1 MKCLLKSCGNEI
13 PSNRKKSATYCSY
26 ACYYEAKKLRSCDR
40 YEQIKKPAAEIKR
53 AESILA
59 TMYQMAALKKPI
71 NGNDLEALNFNF
83 GISTGEYLDKNNR
96 LFKVIGLYAYY
107 MDNNKK
113 LEVWKSN
120 SGK

>member
-1 MKCLLKSCGNEI
+1 MKCALKSCGREI
-13 PSNRKKSATYCSY
+13 PSQRKKTAKYCSDT
-26 ACYYEAKKLRSCDR
+26 CCYEAKKLRSCDR
-40 YEQIKKPAAEIKR
+40 YEQIKKPAEEIKR

-59 TMYQMAALKKPI
+59 TMYQMAALKKPV
-71 NGNDLEALNFNF
+71 NGNDLKALNFNF
-83 GISTGEYLDKNNR
+83 AISTGEYIDKNDR

-107 MDNNKK
+107 LDRNNN

>member
-13 PSNRKKSATYCSY
+13 PAQRKKSARYCSED
-26 ACYYEAKKLRSCDR
+26 CYYEAKKLRSCDH
-40 YEQIKKPAAEIKR
+40 YAHLKGLAAEIKR
-53 AESILA
+53 SEDILA
-59 TMYQMAALKKPI
+59 YMYQMAVLKKPI
-71 NGNDLEALNFNF
+71 NGNDLKALNFNF
-83 GISTGEYLDKNNR
+83 GISTGEYLDKNDR

-107 MDNNKK
+107 LDNNNK

>member
-1 MKCLLKSCGNEI
+1 MKCALKSCGREI
-13 PSNRKKSATYCSY
+13 PSQRKKSARYCSE
-26 ACYYEAKKLRSCDR
+26 ACNYEAKKLRSCTQ
-40 YEQIKKPAAEIKR
+40 YALIKKPSAEIKR

-59 TMYQMAALKKPI
+59 TMYQIAALKKPI
-71 NGNDLEALNFNF
+71 NGNDLKALNFNF
-83 GISTGEYLDKNNR
+83 GISTGEYLDKNHR

-107 MDNNKK
+107 LDNNNK

>member
-1 MKCLLKSCGNEI
+1 MKCALKSCGSEI
-13 PSNRKKSATYCSY
+13 PIKRKKTARYCSD
-26 ACYYEAKKLRSCDR
+26 ACYYEAKKLRSCAQ
-40 YEQIKKPAAEIKR
+40 YEHIKKPAAEIKR

-83 GISTGEYLDKNNR
+83 GISTGEYLDKNDR

-107 MDNNKK
+107 LDLNNN
-113 LEVWKSN
+113 LVVWKFN

>member
-1 MKCLLKSCGNEI
+1 MKCALKSCGSEI
-13 PSNRKKSATYCSY
+13 PIKRKKTARYCSD
-26 ACYYEAKKLRSCDR
+26 ACYYEAKKLRSCAQ
-40 YEQIKKPAAEIKR
+40 YEHIKKPAEEIKR

-83 GISTGEYLDKNNR
+83 GISTGEYLDKNDR

-107 MDNNKK
+107 LDLNNN
-113 LEVWKSN
+113 LVVWKFN